1 MYSHKG
7 AESDLTIK
15 TMKKQISTLIFAV
28 VALAAPVIANDQDS
42 MWQKAYPAAEKGM
55 NRFVLHLPKLADESA
70 AKVELIVGKEQ
81 ETDGVN
87 IVHLGGNIV
96 ESDVEGWGYPRYDV
110 TIGPGMSTLI
120 GVPPGQA
127 TVKKFV
133 TLAGNPYLIRYN
145 SKLPVVVYVPEGYE
159 LRYRIWTA
167 GEETKSAGKG

>member
-1 MYSHKG
+1 
-7 AESDLTIK
+7 
-15 TMKKQISTLIFAV
+15 MKSQIPSLLFAV
-28 VALAAPVIANDQDS
+28 LALAAPVIANDQGS
-42 MWQKAYPAAEKGM
+42 SWQKAYPAAEKGM
-55 NRFVLHLPKLADESA
+55 NRFVLHLPELADEYA

-96 ESDVEGWGYPRYDV
+96 ESDVKGWGYPRFDV
-110 TIGPGMSTLI
+110 TVGPGISTRI
-120 GVPPGQA
+120 GIPPGQP

-167 GEETKSAGKG
+167 GDETKSAGKG